1 MRFPIPAMELR
12 LSSGNDLFMATP
24 HSPPPI
30 LTVTEELLGWSLD
43 RTAGFPKSHRFT
55 FGQRI
60 DGLMLT
66 AIERIII
73 SRYQPEL
80 RIQELKA
87 LNLDLEILRVLWRI
101 VHSRKWISQ
110 SQLLFVSLRIDEV
123 GRMAGAWLK
132 ATKR

>member
-1 MRFPIPAMELR
+1 
-12 LSSGNDLFMATP
+12 
-24 HSPPPI
+24 
-30 LTVTEELLGWSLD
+30 
-43 RTAGFPKSHRFT
+43 
-55 FGQRI
+55 
-60 DGLMLT
+60 MLT